1 MCGFITSKVEARG
14 FVAFFFFFYG
24 KLEIDEEARV
34 WMN

>member
-14 FVAFFFFFYG
+14 FVAFFFYG

-34 WMN
+34 WMNY

>member
-14 FVAFFFFFYG
+14 FVAFFFFYG

-34 WMN
+34 WMNY